1 MENNL
6 KSNKKQLL
14 FNIITGALAGV
25 LVFVSLTVFF
35 TKTYGLTLQEYK
47 DISAFKEFTQK
58 YYYENTDNVDF
69 KTGIRK
75 GIIDSL
81 NDPYSKYLTKE
92 EFDKTMED
100 TTGEFVGIGVYIA
113 PTENNTIAVVSPI
126 KGSPAE
132 KVGIKSGDI
141 IESINGKKYD
151 AKHME
156 DAVKQMRG
164 KAGEKVVI
172 GILDKNG
179 KRKEYTLI
187 KSPIHPQTVGSKVI
201 DNNIGYIQIISFEGK
216 TAEEFRKNYEDL
228 KKKNVKGLII
238 DLRSNPGG
246 LVDQVIDIAD
256 QILPRASIVYT
267 NNKNDE
273 KEYFNSDEKESITLP
288 IVVLVNEGS
297 ASASEILS
305 GALQDNKAATIVGQ
319 QTYGKGVIQSV
330 LQMGDDG
337 GLILTTAQ
345 YFTPNGHIVHG
356 KGITPDVKVESSQNT
371 KNKDVQLEKAIEVMK
386 GKIK

>member
-151 AKHME
+151 GKHME

-164 KAGEKVVI
+164 KQEKK
-172 GILDKNG
+172 L
-179 KRKEYTLI
+179 
-187 KSPIHPQTVGSKVI
+187 
-201 DNNIGYIQIISFEGK
+201 
-216 TAEEFRKNYEDL
+216 
-228 KKKNVKGLII
+228 
-238 DLRSNPGG
+238 
-246 LVDQVIDIAD
+246 
-256 QILPRASIVYT
+256 
-267 NNKNDE
+267 
-273 KEYFNSDEKESITLP
+273 
-288 IVVLVNEGS
+288 
-297 ASASEILS
+297 
-305 GALQDNKAATIVGQ
+305 
-319 QTYGKGVIQSV
+319 
-330 LQMGDDG
+330 
-337 GLILTTAQ
+337 
-345 YFTPNGHIVHG
+345 
-356 KGITPDVKVESSQNT
+356 
-371 KNKDVQLEKAIEVMK
+371 
-386 GKIK
+386 